1 MGIIDQVKILI
12 QQKSDEYQA
21 SDPGQYDFWN
31 GDLKYAYHE
40 AIELAKRYGA
50 DLEIVQLGALLHGIA
65 LLEKVGTK
73 ADHHE
78 DGKVLAEIERQQQRL
93 DSMDQGYYVTVE
105 YLLNLFEHAA
115 DIFKVANSNEKRQI
129 LSMLLS
135 NLYFDGENLTYT
147 LKEPLAG
154 LFLKKRSSVWQGL
167 KDLILNP
174 TKYMVALGEFNVECA
189 RALLKNMGPVLF

>member
-1 MGIIDQVKILI
+1 MQ
-12 QQKSDEYQA
+12 
-21 SDPGQYDFWN
+21 F
-31 GDLKYAYHE
+31 
-40 AIELAKRYGA
+40 
-50 DLEIVQLGALLHGIA
+50 GALLHDIA

-135 NLYFDGENLTYT
+135 N
-147 LKEPLAG
+147 PL
-154 LFLKKRSSVWQGL
+154 F
-167 KDLILNP
+167 
-174 TKYMVALGEFNVECA
+174 
-189 RALLKNMGPVLF
+189 